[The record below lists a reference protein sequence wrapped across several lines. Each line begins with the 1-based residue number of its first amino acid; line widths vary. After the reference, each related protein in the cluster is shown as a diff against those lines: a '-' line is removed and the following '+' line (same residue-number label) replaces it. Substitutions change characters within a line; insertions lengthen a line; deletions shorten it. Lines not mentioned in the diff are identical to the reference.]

1 MTKEQKAKIKI
12 AKRMK
17 HEYETFKEGPL
28 FSFICDALVLMDL
41 TLKEEADE

>member
-17 HEYETFKEGPL
+17 HEYEAFKEGPL
-28 FSFICDALVLMDL
+28 FSFICDALVLMDF
-41 TLKEEADE
+41 TLKEASNE